1 MSFWVENKEEATELE
16 KKNGTNSISFK
27 MEQNSMRT
35 RRISS
40 KNKAAQKREN
50 QGKRLQGC
58 IKLELIIGF
67 TVHTE
72 KNLKL
77 RS

>member
-1 MSFWVENKEEATELE
+1 
-16 KKNGTNSISFK
+16 
-27 MEQNSMRT
+27 MRT